1 MPGGFSVKLDQEG
14 VDALRQLSGALLQEL
29 DNIAKVE
36 DDLKNTY
43 QEVRATVAH
52 QSDIDEIL
60 EEVDSISAGT
70 VTAVASLSSKV
81 AFLASKIED
90 FISSGLG
97 GSGN

>member
-1 MPGGFSVKLDQEG
+1 MAGGFSVKLDQEG
-14 VDALRQLSGALLQEL
+14 VDSLRQLSSALLQEL

-36 DDLKNTY
+36 DDLKSTY

-52 QSDIDEIL
+52 ESDIDEIL

-70 VTAVASLSSKV
+70 ATAVASLSSKV